1 MRTLVI
7 GIPLPN
13 ASFDNYSF
21 ASAPSIS
28 EYRRLVVEMSSV
40 CRVVGEIIGSSAE
53 HRTHGGQLVVNG
65 PATDNRFALADLL
78 EMRRR
83 EAEQFFARGGV
94 AACYAYPE
102 MRFAGVDGMGEWRSY
117 GWLPAPERFDYTGG
131 LLPGFGKEG
140 AEPLERSHPFAGYV
154 QEFAGVSRY
163 RAFAEDAA
171 ISAAGGTVLARSAGG
186 FAIAFEIPVGAGRLV
201 LAPPLMDP
209 SKDRQQVAEAFL
221 AAFDSLGEGPLES
234 AETTDGSDLM
244 AREVP

>member
-1 MRTLVI
+1 MRTLVV

-40 CRVVGEIIGSSAE
+40 CRVVGEIIESSAE

-65 PATDNRFALADLL
+65 PATDNRFALAELL

-83 EAEQFFARGGV
+83 EAEQFFARGG
-94 AACYAYPE
+94 AAVCYAYPE
-102 MRFAGVDGMGEWRSY
+102 MTFAGVEGFGQWRSY
-117 GWLPAPERFDYTGG
+117 GWLPAPERFSYTSA

-140 AEPLERSHPFAGYV
+140 AEALDVPHPFAAYIR
-154 QEFAGVSRY
+154 EFAGASRY
-163 RAFAEDAA
+163 RAYAEDAV
-171 ISAAGGTVLARSAGG
+171 ISASGGTVLARSAGG
-186 FAIAFEIPVGAGRLV
+186 FAIGFDVPAGAGRV
-201 LAPPLMDP
+201 VFAPPLMDP
-209 SKDRQQVAEAFL
+209 AKERQHIADAFL
-221 AAFDSLGEGPLES
+221 AAFEAINSQTPET
-234 AETTDGSDLM
+234 AETTGPSELV